1 MPMLI
6 YRACPQSQCVK
17 NIKQQHWHWD
27 GTFPISAL
35 AEHFNPHKEIASQY
49 SNSASPFIYSQCII
63 LKSHVGHLR
72 TTPFGKWLRIK
83 QTIDPLSFNM
93 YFGVHCLDIKIH
105 KVNGTNLTQ
114 WKPSQDLRNFD
125 DYDSQTPW
133 QWNLTSRWHLH
144 KIMDVYGF
152 VRRASDTFTRKQ
164 WSLCKR
170 DFWIVAE
177 DYGNYT
183 IGNIYI
189 YILCTAIRYT
199 TLNFSGVTNKQLSYI
214 I

>member
-1 MPMLI
+1 MLI

-49 SNSASPFIYSQCII
+49 STSASPFIYSQCII

-144 KIMDVYGF
+144 KIMGRVLICETSIWH
-152 VRRASDTFTRKQ
+152 VHQETMVAVQTRF
-164 WSLCKR
+164 L
-170 DFWIVAE
+170 IVAE
-177 DYGNYT
+177 DYGSYT
-183 IGNIYI
+183 IGNICIMY
-189 YILCTAIRYT
+189 R
-199 TLNFSGVTNKQLSYI
+199 N
-214 I
+214 